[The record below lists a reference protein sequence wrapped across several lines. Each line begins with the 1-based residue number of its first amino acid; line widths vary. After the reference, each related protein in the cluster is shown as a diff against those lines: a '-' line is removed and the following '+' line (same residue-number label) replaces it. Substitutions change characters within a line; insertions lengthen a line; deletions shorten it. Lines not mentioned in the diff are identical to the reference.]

1 MGSGL
6 CEAQHPPSPQMC
18 VMPGKCTFLTP
29 PRLANTFWYPGR
41 TPCAHRCVLGV
52 SHQVLQKVAAL
63 YENNLAGLELLP
75 GGMLEADGSLFST
88 IILEQ
93 FLRLRDGDRFW
104 FENTKNG

>member
-1 MGSGL
+1 MVGI
-6 CEAQHPPSPQMC
+6 
-18 VMPGKCTFLTP
+18 
-29 PRLANTFWYPGR
+29 
-41 TPCAHRCVLGV
+41 

-63 YENNLAGLELLP
+63 YANNMAGLEMLP

-93 FLRLRDGDRFW
+93 FVRLRDGDRFW

>member
-1 MGSGL
+1 M
-6 CEAQHPPSPQMC
+6 
-18 VMPGKCTFLTP
+18 
-29 PRLANTFWYPGR
+29 
-41 TPCAHRCVLGV
+41 GV

-63 YENNLAGLELLP
+63 YANNVAGLEMLP

-93 FLRLRDGDRFW
+93 FVRLRDGDRFW